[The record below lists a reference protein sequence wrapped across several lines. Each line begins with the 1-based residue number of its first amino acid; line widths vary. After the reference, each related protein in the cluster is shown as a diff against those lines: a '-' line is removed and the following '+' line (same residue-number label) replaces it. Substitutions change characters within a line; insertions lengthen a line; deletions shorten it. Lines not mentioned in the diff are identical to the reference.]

1 MRIFFVCQRVPF
13 PLDRGDKIPTFNE
26 IRHLS
31 TQHEVHVFCLGD
43 GSRDLENLTGLGNY
57 TKSVTAVPV
66 TWLTGRLRA
75 LKALLLGQP
84 LSVAALDEAALH
96 AAITQQ
102 YDELR
107 PDLIIV
113 FSSNV
118 AQYAEHFAGVPRI
131 MQFHDLDSLK
141 WGQYAQWSTIP
152 LKWIYRI
159 EQRRLLAYEKRIAS
173 TFSHALLCTAIE
185 KRDFERLIPGVP
197 VSLVGNGVDLDY
209 FRPTDRPKRPAS
221 IAFTGVM
228 DYFPNVDAVLWFCD
242 EILPVV
248 QGRVPEANLT
258 ICGSHPVAAVRRL
271 GKRRGVTVTGRVP
284 DTRPYVDQAEV
295 FVAPLRMA
303 RGIQNKLLEA
313 LAMGLPCVASTV
325 AWGGT
330 VVRDGEGIL
339 ATDNAKEFA
348 EHVVRLLQD
357 GGFRAE
363 MARKARAAVEA
374 NYRWED
380 QMAHLDR
387 VVAAVT
393 AAPSPGVVSRGE

>member
-1 MRIFFVCQRVPF
+1 
-13 PLDRGDKIPTFNE
+13 
-26 IRHLS
+26 
-31 TQHEVHVFCLGD
+31 
-43 GSRDLENLTGLGNY
+43 
-57 TKSVTAVPV
+57 
-66 TWLTGRLRA
+66 
-75 LKALLLGQP
+75 
-84 LSVAALDEAALH
+84 
-96 AAITQQ
+96 
-102 YDELR
+102 
-107 PDLIIV
+107 
-113 FSSNV
+113 
-118 AQYAEHFAGVPRI
+118 
-131 MQFHDLDSLK
+131 
-141 WGQYAQWSTIP
+141 
-152 LKWIYRI
+152 
-159 EQRRLLAYEKRIAS
+159 LLAYEKRIAS

-258 ICGSHPVAAVRRL
+258 ICGSQPVAAVRRL